1 MTLTFSQRMG
11 LKPIDRPLQIDGM
24 DDKLRK
30 ALWNALTLSY
40 WNSYEPPYHHNDAL
54 SGSNFTRFSQLY
66 AYHHDMAIDRLPLY
80 WSEFL
85 GNLRKYYFGCTWHEA
100 YGFIEFVAL
109 HGPEDFNGS
118 TKRRDSF
125 IDFCNNILDHS
136 NSVFRFVNG
145 VIAPISSEVEIQEV
159 ERALHEGDKYS
170 GVKGHLQA
178 ALGFLTGAAP
188 NYRNSIKESISAV
201 ETLCR
206 HLTNDPKATLGVAL
220 KNVDNKHKLEPTIK
234 VAFEK
239 LYGYTNDAN
248 GIRHSSM
255 EDAPSITSA
264 DARYMLISCS
274 AFVNFVIDTLRG

>member
-1 MTLTFSQRMG
+1 M
-11 LKPIDRPLQIDGM
+11 
-24 DDKLRK
+24 
-30 ALWNALTLSY
+30 
-40 WNSYEPPYHHNDAL
+40 
-54 SGSNFTRFSQLY
+54 
-66 AYHHDMAIDRLPLY
+66 
-80 WSEFL
+80 
-85 GNLRKYYFGCTWHEA
+85 
-100 YGFIEFVAL
+100 

-118 TKRRDSF
+118 TKRRDNF
-125 IDFCNNILDHS
+125 IGFCNSILDHS
-136 NSVFRFVNG
+136 NSAFRFVSG
-145 VIAPISSEVEIQEV
+145 VIAPITSEVEIKEI
-159 ERALHEGDKYS
+159 ERALREGDKYS

-178 ALGFLTGAAP
+178 ALGFLTEAAP

-255 EDAPSITSA
+255 EDAPNITAA